1 MKSLAFFLLCF
12 AVFGQDEKKPDQE
25 QQELNSALADAG
37 NSSIDFTRALE
48 NHLKKYP
55 NSPRKLEIQRAL
67 VKAAIEAKDDKR
79 ILQYGEIVLATE
91 PVDLQVMDRVIHLLL
106 VSDDRDTAVKAMAY
120 ATRYRQEI

>member
-1 MKSLAFFLLCF
+1 MKLLAFFLLCF
-12 AVFGQDEKKPDQE
+12 AVFGQDEQKPDQE

-37 NSSIDFTRALE
+37 NSTIDFTRALE

-79 ILQYGEIVLATE
+79 TLQYGEIVLATD
-91 PVDLQVMDRVIHLLL
+91 PVALQVMDRVTPLLL
-106 VSDDRDTAVKAMAY
+106 VNDDRETAVKA
-120 ATRYRQEI
+120 